1 MTTLPILLMTTL
13 FQVLVLC
20 HVVTISTARSSS
32 RHTDKR
38 NETLVAHTIHHT
50 SPVVEEADDND
61 DNDHDYD
68 DDKIHI
74 VYATDEHVLSLTLIS
89 VTSIVH
95 HAVNL
100 SNIYIYFVLINTRYS
115 TVYI

>member
-1 MTTLPILLMTTL
+1 MTTLPILLLTTL

-20 HVVTISTARSSS
+20 HVVTIDTARSNS
-32 RHTDKR
+32 RHSDKR
-38 NETLVAHTIHHT
+38 NETIVAHTIHHT
-50 SPVVEEADDND
+50 SPMVEEADDN
-61 DNDHDYD
+61 

-100 SNIYIYFVLINTRYS
+100 SNIHIYFVLINTRYS
-115 TVYI
+115 AVYI